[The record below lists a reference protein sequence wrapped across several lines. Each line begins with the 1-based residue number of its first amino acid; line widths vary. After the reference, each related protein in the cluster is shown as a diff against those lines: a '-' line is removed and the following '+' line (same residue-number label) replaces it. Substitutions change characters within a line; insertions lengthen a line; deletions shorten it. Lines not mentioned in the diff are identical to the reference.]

1 MPRFT
6 ADKGLFAA
14 ALAALLVVAGCSQ
27 GAEDG
32 ASGPQPEPAMAENR
46 MR

>member
-14 ALAALLVVAGCSQ
+14 ALAGLLGVAGCSQ
-27 GAEDG
+27 GAEGG
-32 ASGPQPEPAMAENR
+32 ASGPQPEPAMADTR